1 MLSFMK
7 EGCYQDQKKEDCLL
21 KQNTT
26 LQELRE
32 RFADKPCKTSVYTV
46 EGIAYTVVSHYTGE
60 KDMDAVI
67 RKLAAQQA
75 YEALKVSEKSN

>member
-1 MLSFMK
+1 M
-7 EGCYQDQKKEDCLL
+7 

-32 RFADKPCKTSVYTV
+32 RFEDKPSKTSVYTI

-60 KDMDAVI
+60 KDIDAVI
-67 RKLAAQQA
+67 RKLATQQA
-75 YEALKVSEKSN
+75 YDALSLSEKSN